1 MAFWSGDKLTTAIPA
16 KKIVEPFYP
25 KQVDCSAYTL
35 TLGEEYFITPDYTVS
50 VRENTTKALAESK
63 RWDQTVPETKRL
75 MGGPLNIPAGQ
86 FAFLM
91 TEEALNIPQS
101 VMGFISLK
109 SSAKWRGLINVSGFH
124 VDPGFKGKLIYSVYN
139 AGPSPIH
146 LKRGQDLF
154 LLWLADLDRS
164 ATTKFAKPQNAAPLV
179 EIPPQMVTDVNRQIH
194 SLDQLSIKLSEL
206 ENKIRFIWWAGG
218 LVGVLAAILLGVLSL
233 RPSSETPAPSES
245 AVSPP
250 AAQVIAPPAPAPI
263 PAPGLAPVIPT
274 APQLNQSR

>member
-1 MAFWSGDKLTTAIPA
+1 MAFWSGDKLTKAIPA

-50 VRENTTKALAESK
+50 VRENTTKALAESR
-63 RWDQTVPETKRL
+63 RWDQTVPETKRV

-91 TEEALNIPQS
+91 TEEALNIPQN

-124 VDPGFKGKLIYSVYN
+124 VDPGFQGKLIYSVYN
-139 AGPSPIH
+139 AGPSPIQ

-164 ATTKFAKPQNAAPLV
+164 ATASFAKDQDSVPLV
-179 EIPPQMVTDVNRQIH
+179 EIPPQMVTDVNHQIH
-194 SLDQLSIKLSEL
+194 SLGQLSTKLSEL
-206 ENKIRFIWWAGG
+206 ENKIQFIWWAGG
-218 LVGVLAAILLGVLSL
+218 LIGALAAIALGVLAL
-233 RPSSETPAPSES
+233 RPSSETPKANTPV
-245 AVSPP
+245 AANP
-250 AAQVIAPPAPAPI
+250 AIVFPTPAPASDGGP
-263 PAPGLAPVIPT
+263 PNTT
-274 APQLNQSR
+274 APNLNQSAP

>member
-63 RWDQTVPETKRL
+63 RWDQTVPETKRV

-91 TEEALNIPQS
+91 TEEAINIPQN

-124 VDPGFKGKLIYSVYN
+124 VDPGFQGKLIYSVYN
-139 AGPSPIH
+139 AGPSPIQ

-164 ATTKFAKPQNAAPLV
+164 ATASFAKPRNSVPLV
-179 EIPPQMVTDVNRQIH
+179 EIPPQMVTDVNHQIH
-194 SLDQLSIKLSEL
+194 SLGQLSTKLSEL
-206 ENKIRFIWWAGG
+206 ENKIQFIWWAGG
-218 LVGVLAAILLGVLSL
+218 LIGALAAIALGVLAL
-233 RPSSETPAPSES
+233 RPSSETPKANTPVAAAP
-245 AVSPP
+245 AIVSSTP
-250 AAQVIAPPAPAPI
+250 APVPAPASDEGP
-263 PAPGLAPVIPT
+263 PNTT
-274 APQLNQSR
+274 ASNLNQSAP

>member
-1 MAFWSGDKLTTAIPA
+1 MAFWSGNKLTTAIPS
-16 KKIVEPFYP
+16 KKIVTPFYP

-50 VRENTTKALAESK
+50 VWENTTKALTESK
-63 RWDQTVPETKRL
+63 RWDQTVPEAKRV
-75 MGGPLNIPAGQ
+75 MGGPLNIPPGQ

-91 TEEALNIPQS
+91 TEEALNIPQN

-124 VDPGFKGKLIYSVYN
+124 VDPGFRGKLIYSVYN

-164 ATTKFAKPQNAAPLV
+164 AKANFAKPQDADPLV
-179 EIPPQMVTDVNRQIH
+179 EIPPQMVTDVNHQIH
-194 SLDQLSIKLSEL
+194 SLGQLSTKLSEL
-206 ENKIRFIWWAGG
+206 ENKIQFIWWAGALIG
-218 LVGVLAAILLGVLSL
+218 TLAAIVLGVLAL
-233 RPSSETPAPSES
+233 RPSSETPQAI
-245 AVSPP
+245 AP
-250 AAQVIAPPAPAPI
+250 AASPAAIVSPAPAPNER
-263 PAPGLAPVIPT
+263 APKTTGS
-274 APQLNQSR
+274 N

>member
-1 MAFWSGDKLTTAIPA
+1 MAFWSGDKLTRAIPA

-50 VRENTTKALAESK
+50 VWENTTKTLAESK
-63 RWDQTVPETKRL
+63 RWDQTIPEIRRV

-91 TEEALNIPQS
+91 TEEALNIPQN

-139 AGPSPIH
+139 AGPSPIQ

-164 ATTKFAKPQNAAPLV
+164 ASGDFAKPWNSEPLV
-179 EIPPQMVTDVNRQIH
+179 EIPSAMISEVNRQIH
-194 SLDQLSIKLSEL
+194 SLQALSERI
-206 ENKIRFIWWAGG
+206 EAVASRVTIISS
-218 LVGVLAAILLGVLSL
+218 VAAILAVVAGLVVALIQVL
-233 RPSSETPAPSES
+233 PAKASSSAAASTTSAPQPAAPES
-245 AVSPP
+245 AAPK
-250 AAQVIAPPAPAPI
+250 AAENTTKSADAQTPLP
-263 PAPGLAPVIPT
+263 
-274 APQLNQSR
+274 N